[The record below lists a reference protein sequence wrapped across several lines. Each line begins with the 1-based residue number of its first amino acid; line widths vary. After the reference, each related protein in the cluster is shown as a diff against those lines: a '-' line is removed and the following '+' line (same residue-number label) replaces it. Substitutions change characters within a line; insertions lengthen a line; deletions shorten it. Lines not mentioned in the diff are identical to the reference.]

1 MPNSISIG
9 PVTFHMYGL
18 MVALGLFA
26 AVVVSAFRAK
36 KRGMSEDTIYSIL
49 WASIVGG
56 FLGTRILYYLTV
68 LPDIVKDPA
77 ILWNFSNG
85 YVVYGGVI
93 GGVLANCIYFRI
105 KKQEFL
111 PYFDLVIPQVA
122 LGQAIGR
129 IGCFFAGCC
138 YGRETHLPIGFTYHT
153 SQYAPTGVP
162 LLPTQL
168 ISCLGDLLIFG
179 LLLLYANRKVAKGT
193 VGAMYMMLYSVGRFL
208 IEFLRG
214 DEERGNVGALSVSQ
228 WIAVVVF
235 AVGILLYFVFRARDS
250 REKIEE
256 TKAESVDKEKEEM
269 TTKE

>member
-1 MPNSISIG
+1 MPNDITIG
-9 PVTFHMYGL
+9 PVTVHMYGV
-18 MVALGLFA
+18 MIAFGLLA
-26 AVVVSAFRAK
+26 AVVVSNYRAK
-36 KRGMSEDTIYSIL
+36 KRGMSEDTIYNIL
-49 WASIVGG
+49 WVSIVGAL
-56 FLGTRILYYLTV
+56 LGTRILYYLTV
-68 LPDIVKDPA
+68 LPDIVKEPS

-93 GGVLANCIYFRI
+93 GGVLANCIHFRI

-138 YGRETHLPIGFTYHT
+138 YGRETDLPIGFTYHT

-168 ISCLGDLLIFG
+168 ISCAGDLLIFG
-179 LLLLYANRKVAKGT
+179 VLLLYANRKVAKGT

-214 DEERGNVGALSVSQ
+214 DEERGSMGALSVSQ
-228 WIAVVVF
+228 WISIVTFVA
-235 AVGILLYFVFRARDS
+235 GILLYFVFRARDS
-250 REKIEE
+250 RGNRETVKKQATSEE
-256 TKAESVDKEKEEM
+256 I
-269 TTKE
+269 